1 MANADGPLV
10 LVVDDEASIR
20 QMEMRILQTGGY
32 RVIEASGGEEALAV
46 LRDGVALDL
55 LIADLDM
62 PELSGEDMVR
72 RIHTTRPNLKV
83 LYVTGNIDRLLDAR
97 SLVWEGEAFLD
108 KPFTAN
114 GLLDA
119 VSLLLTGIASRA
131 VQPRSV
137 ERSNVV
143 SVGESPTP
151 AARTSPETV
160 PSLSPP
166 REVHVSSVLIVDDEP
181 RIREVL
187 VRWLVPAGYDTREAP
202 DAETALSLLAASA
215 SDVVLSDVHMPGH
228 DGPWLV
234 EQLRKSFP
242 YVAIVLATADDG
254 ISTGVSLQGGVVGY
268 LVKPFERGPVLAAVR
283 RAVEWHEAARARGPE
298 RMTAGDPIDEWINRG
313 RSGKHAPS
321 TERD

>member
-20 QMEMRILQTGGY
+20 QMEMRILQKGGY
-32 RVIEASGGEEALAV
+32 RVIEASGGKEALAV

-62 PELSGEDMVR
+62 PELSGENMVR

-131 VQPRSV
+131 VQPRGV
-137 ERSNVV
+137 ERSI
-143 SVGESPTP
+143 PI
-151 AARTSPETV
+151 
-160 PSLSPP
+160 LSPP

-181 RIREVL
+181 RIRKIL

-215 SDVVLSDVHMPGH
+215 SDVVLSDVRMPGH
-228 DGPWLV
+228 DGLWLV

-242 YVAIVLATADDG
+242 DVAIVLATADDG
-254 ISTGVSLQGGVVGY
+254 IAPGVSLQGGVVEY

-283 RAVEWHEAARARGPE
+283 RAVEWHEAVRARGPE
-298 RMTAGDPIDEWINRG
+298 RMTAGDPIDEWINKAKR
-313 RSGKHAPS
+313 
-321 TERD
+321 